1 MDDYT
6 NLKKS
11 VDKYQK
17 KGLMYRADGNQLK
30 LDCIEN
36 FLISVNNPKTTK
48 DDAKKILKNESANDM
63 QKMNKTNSRS
73 QMNEKKL
80 CLMFISMLLVCLLFF

>member
-1 MDDYT
+1 MDYYT

-48 DDAKKILKNESANDM
+48 DDAKIILKNESANDM

>member
-1 MDDYT
+1 MDYYT

-17 KGLMYRADGNQLK
+17 KGLLYRADGNQLK
-30 LDCIEN
+30 LYCTEN

>member
-1 MDDYT
+1 
-6 NLKKS
+6 
-11 VDKYQK
+11 
-17 KGLMYRADGNQLK
+17 MYRADGNQLK

>member
-36 FLISVNNPKTTK
+36 FLISVNNPKIKK

-63 QKMNKTNSRS
+63 QKNEQNK
-73 QMNEKKL
+73 
-80 CLMFISMLLVCLLFF
+80 F

>member
-1 MDDYT
+1 MDYYT

-17 KGLMYRADGNQLK
+17 KGLLYRADGNQLK

>member
-1 MDDYT
+1 MGYYT

>member
-1 MDDYT
+1 MDYYT

-17 KGLMYRADGNQLK
+17 KGLLYRADGNQLK

-48 DDAKKILKNESANDM
+48 DDAKKNLKNESANDM

>member
-1 MDDYT
+1 MDDYA

>member
-1 MDDYT
+1 MDYYT

>member
-1 MDDYT
+1 MDYYT

-73 QMNEKKL
+73 HMNEKKL

>member
-1 MDDYT
+1 MDYYT

-17 KGLMYRADGNQLK
+17 KGLLYRADGNQLK

-36 FLISVNNPKTTK
+36 FLISVNNPKTAK

>member
-1 MDDYT
+1 MDYYT

-17 KGLMYRADGNQLK
+17 KGLLYRADGNQLK

-48 DDAKKILKNESANDM
+48 DDAKKILKNESASDM

>member
-1 MDDYT
+1 MDYYT

-17 KGLMYRADGNQLK
+17 KGLLYRADGNQLK

-63 QKMNKTNSRS
+63 QKMNKTNCRS

-80 CLMFISMLLVCLLFF
+80 CLIFISMLLVCLLFF